1 MKKCS
6 LSELPTGAKAD
17 IISLENEPCMKRRLQ
32 DIGLT
37 DGAEICA
44 LFSNH
49 SLRAYLIREAVIAI
63 RNEDAD
69 NITVL
74 GR

>member
-6 LSELPTGAKAD
+6 LSELPKGAKAN
-17 IISLENEPCMKRRLQ
+17 IASLKNEPCMKRRLQ

-37 DGAEICA
+37 SGAEVCA

-49 SLRAYLIREAVIAI
+49 TLRAYLIKEAVIAI
-63 RNEDAD
+63 RNEDAAD
-69 NITVL
+69 IIVFW
-74 GR
+74 R